1 MNRRDL
7 LKYSS
12 LIGAN
17 LFLHPNLLWSNS
29 IKESTK
35 TNKKFIFSNK
45 NNREFSPNII
55 PDLSSLKAR
64 LHWNENPFGPSKA
77 ALKEFKNSA
86 KKGNF
91 YSWDRHN
98 EFIDVISSKEGV
110 NPGNILTGPG
120 SSDLLEKVAIV
131 LLRNGG
137 SVISA
142 DPCYMSLINV
152 AIAIN
157 ANSHLVK
164 LTPEY
169 EHDLDAMESKIN
181 SETKLIYITNPNN
194 PTATITDRKKLY
206 AFCDRVSKR
215 VPVFIDEA
223 YIEVSEGGLEN
234 SMVKLVSQGK
244 DIIISRT
251 FSKIYG
257 MAGLRLGYI
266 VAAEKRLEEI
276 RSITRGGMGIT
287 GPSINAAIKSL
298 DDFDFINSCK
308 ENFIFNREFTVSQLK
323 NRGFNPMP
331 SNTNFLIFELPN
343 STSPNLF
350 LKKMYQQRVSVKSFN
365 FWEKNWCRVS
375 IGTMDDMKTF
385 IDAFDNALI

>member
-12 LIGAN
+12 LIGVN
-17 LFLHPNLLWSNS
+17 LLHPNLLWSNAL
-29 IKESTK
+29 KESVLTD
-35 TNKKFIFSNK
+35 KKYIFSNK
-45 NNREFSPNII
+45 TVREFSPNII

-64 LHWNENPFGPSKA
+64 LHWNENPFGPPKA
-77 ALKEFKNSA
+77 GLKEFKNSA

-91 YSWDRHN
+91 YSWDIHS
-98 EFIDVISSKEGV
+98 EFIKMISYKEGV
-110 NPGNILTGPG
+110 NPENILTGPG

-157 ANSHLVK
+157 AKSHLVK

-194 PTATITDRKKLY
+194 PTATITNRKKLY
-206 AFCDRVSKR
+206 AFCDKVSKK

-223 YIEVSEGGLEN
+223 YIEVSKGGLEN
-234 SMVKLVSQGK
+234 SMVKLVSQGR

-266 VAAEKRLEEI
+266 VASEKRLEEI

-287 GPSINAAIKSL
+287 GPSINAAIESL
-298 DDFDFINSCK
+298 DDYDFINSCK
-308 ENFIFNREFTVSQLK
+308 QNFIFNREFTVTQLK
-323 NRGFNPMP
+323 NRGFDPMP
-331 SNTNFLIFELPN
+331 SNTNFLIFELPE
-343 STSPNLF
+343 TISPNLF
-350 LKKMYQQRVSVKSFN
+350 LKKMYQQRVSVKAFN

-375 IGTMDDMKTF
+375 IGTMDNMKTF